1 MVAGQR
7 DLYKKYRNGNVR
19 QVMVRTAT
27 SVLRRDVR
35 KLCLLEGAS
44 DLKAQGES

>member
-1 MVAGQR
+1 ME
-7 DLYKKYRNGNVR
+7 
-19 QVMVRTAT
+19 MT

-44 DLKAQGES
+44 DLKALRES